1 MEPSWVSKMDIAPN
15 WLPPKPSNQGPSV
28 IGVEPPRRWPISCHG
43 VGTMIWIKPYH
54 GVCGFC
60 GKRRLQQI
68 EAYMNLWVSW
78 VSTAFWVKT
87 KGYHIVCWQMVYLHT
102 RFAHSEVPLRFMGT
116 AGRCSKWC
124 HLGNWSINEVIL
136 ALRCPNA
143 LLHICRDLSCFVA
156 EHMWA
161 PKGYDII
168 IWYHLMKM
176 IARHQK
182 TTTCNKLIVI
192 GDNVLMIQLYE
203 GVERGC

>member
-78 VSTAFWVKT
+78 VSTAFWLKT
-87 KGYHIVCWQMVYLHT
+87 KGYHIVCWHMVYLHT
-102 RFAHSEVPLRFMGT
+102 RFAHSDVPLRDGNSWSLLKVMSSCELVHKRGDYGLAMSKRSSTHMPGSIVFRGGT
-116 AGRCSKWC
+116 HVSSQR
-124 HLGNWSINEVIL
+124 V
-136 ALRCPNA
+136 
-143 LLHICRDLSCFVA
+143 LH
-156 EHMWA
+156 
-161 PKGYDII
+161 
-168 IWYHLMKM
+168 YHL
-176 IARHQK
+176 ISSDENDRK
-182 TTTCNKLIVI
+182 TSKTRQHVTSW
-192 GDNVLMIQLYE
+192 
-203 GVERGC
+203 